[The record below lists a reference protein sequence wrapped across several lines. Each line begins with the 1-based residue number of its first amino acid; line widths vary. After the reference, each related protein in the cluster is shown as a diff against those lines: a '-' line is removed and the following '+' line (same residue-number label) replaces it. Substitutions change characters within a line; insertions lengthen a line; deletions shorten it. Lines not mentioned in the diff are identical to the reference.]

1 MMADRIYSFMGL
13 AAKAGK
19 LLTGDETCER
29 ALKTG
34 KVYLVI
40 VSEDA
45 SDNTKKKFKDMCS
58 YRDIEFREFGL
69 KEQLGRFTG
78 KSVRSVVAIKDTNF
92 AGHLLEM
99 IDNRGIEHGGV

>member
-1 MMADRIYSFMGL
+1 MVERIYSFLGL
-13 AAKAGK
+13 ATKAGK
-19 LLTGDETCER
+19 LLSGDETCER

-45 SDNTKKKFKDMCS
+45 SDNTKKKFRDMCS
-58 YRDIEFREFGL
+58 YRDVEIRYFGE
-69 KEQLGRFTG
+69 KEMLGRFTG
-78 KSVRSVVAIKDTNF
+78 KKVRSVVAIAERGF
-92 AGHLLEM
+92 AGHLREM